1 MAEWLEDHMAAI
13 GTLNSNIGLIGGILV
28 KPETGRGP

>member
-13 GTLNSNIGLIGGILV
+13 GFLNLNLESWWSIV
-28 KPETGRGP
+28 KLETGWGP